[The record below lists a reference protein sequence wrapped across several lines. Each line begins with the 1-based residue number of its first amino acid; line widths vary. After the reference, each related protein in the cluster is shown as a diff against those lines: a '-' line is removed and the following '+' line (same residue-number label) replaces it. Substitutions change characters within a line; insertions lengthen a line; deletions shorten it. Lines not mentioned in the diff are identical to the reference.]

1 MNSNRALT
9 ADVDIDIAGL
19 MAEVWKKKW
28 LIAALTLF
36 SAVGL
41 LFLLSNVSP
50 RYKSDAR
57 IVIEKR
63 ESVFTR
69 RSDGDYTLS
78 GNQFD
83 EQAIGSQVQILD
95 SDDIAL
101 KVISDLKLAD
111 SRDFNDEKPSLFGT
125 VLGAFGMG
133 SNALNLT
140 PDERILKA
148 FKERLQV
155 YSVDKSRVIVVEFW
169 AKDPALAQKV
179 PNAIVDAYLEFAKQ
193 SNFSANEEATQWLG
207 PEIDELRKKVREA
220 ESKVAEFRANSD
232 ILIGNNNALLATQ
245 QLSEVSSELSRL
257 RAERS
262 NAEAKIATVRAV
274 LDRGASV
281 DIIPEVIASPLVQR
295 LRERQVQ
302 LRAEISE
309 LSTTLL
315 PSHPRLKALQS
326 QVSDF
331 EAQIRIE
338 TRNILRSLETNI
350 DLTRKQEASL
360 VADLNRLKVE
370 AARVGE
376 AEVGLRALER
386 EANAQRELLETYLTR
401 YREAASRQSKD
412 YLPIDA
418 RVISRAIAP
427 SESYF
432 PKVLP
437 FTIAGSLAVM
447 ILSIVGI
454 LGWALMTGKAFKPIS
469 YVDPEM
475 MPERIEPIANPGVE
489 ARSASGLEAQMPKA
503 PVIQAPSMQT
513 PPKPGVAARP
523 ETPGQTKPG
532 IFDDSPAA
540 AEMVGSGLVV
550 SPPVPANDPDTFSFG
565 EASNTLLQMDNVR
578 LAVVSPAGDPGSVVA
593 WNLARTMSN
602 AGRSVAIID
611 LTGSA
616 VTSAQFLGDKAHA
629 GLKELI
635 GGSISFRQAIH
646 IDRHSDAHIL
656 PVGVVDA
663 GEFSLERLGEIFRAM
678 ASSYEV
684 VILDCG
690 FTSPDALDAIAD
702 NEMIVIISREGCTSA
717 EARSF
722 AGDFR
727 AAGFQ
732 DTICIRM
739 DAVSRANVVAA

>member
-1 MNSNRALT
+1 MNSNRSLT

-28 LIAALTLF
+28 LIAALTLL

-41 LFLLSNVSP
+41 FVLLSNVSP

-101 KVISDLKLAD
+101 KVIADLKLAD
-111 SRDFNDEKPSLFGT
+111 ARDFNDSKPSLFAT

-169 AKDPALAQKV
+169 AKDPELAQKV
-179 PNAIVDAYLEFAKQ
+179 PNAIVDAYMEFSKQ
-193 SNFSANEEATQWLG
+193 SNYSANEEATQWLG

-220 ESKVAEFRANSD
+220 EGKVAEFRANSD

-257 RAERS
+257 RAERA

-274 LDRGASV
+274 LERGASV

-315 PSHPRLKALQS
+315 PNHPKLKALQS

-350 DLTRKQEASL
+350 ELTRKQEASL
-360 VADLNRLKVE
+360 VSDLNRLKAE
-370 AARVGE
+370 SARVGE

-401 YREAASRQSKD
+401 YREAASRQSRD

-418 RVISRAIAP
+418 RVISRAIPP

-432 PKVLP
+432 PKVIP

-447 ILSIVGI
+447 ILSMVGI

-469 YVDPEM
+469 YVDPRMIPDMPDMPAMAEPAAMGFEEMEM
-475 MPERIEPIANPGVE
+475 MQVRQPPESPAARGEVSGMEPASRSNANPGV
-489 ARSASGLEAQMPKA
+489 
-503 PVIQAPSMQT
+503 
-513 PPKPGVAARP
+513 
-523 ETPGQTKPG
+523 
-532 IFDDSPAA
+532 FDDRAPAM
-540 AEMVGSGLVV
+540 EMIGSDLPV
-550 SPPVPANDPDTFSFG
+550 SMPVPANDPDTFSMS
-565 EASNTLLQMDNVR
+565 EAFATLSEMDNFR
-578 LAVVSPAGDPGSVVA
+578 LAVVSPAGDAGSAVA
-593 WNLARTMSN
+593 WNLARSLSG
-602 AGRSVAIID
+602 AGRSVAIVD

-616 VTSAQFLGDKAHA
+616 VTSAEFLGDKAHA
-629 GLKELI
+629 GLKELV
-635 GGSISFRQAIH
+635 GGTISFRQAIH
-646 IDRHSDAHIL
+646 MDRYSDAHIL
-656 PVGVVDA
+656 PTGVVET
-663 GEFSLERLGEIFRAM
+663 GQFSLARLGEICAAM
-678 ASSYEV
+678 ASGYDC
-684 VILDCG
+684 VIFDCG
-690 FTSPDALDAIAD
+690 YTSPDALEAISD
-702 NEMIVIISREGCTSA
+702 DDMIVMISREGSSPS
-717 EARSF
+717 EAKQF
-722 AGDFR
+722 AADFR
-727 AAGFQ
+727 AAGYL
-732 DTICIRM
+732 DTICIRL
-739 DAVSRANVVAA
+739 DEAARSRTAAA